1 MAEYEL
7 VKPGKSRAEQLAA
20 AYLEV
25 ARANHYMVGIVDPAV
40 TDDELSAA
48 RQLLIDGQN
57 VLTEHGSKWQRY
69 DLALDM
75 VDAEESRRTSAAS
88 RGAVELEPE
97 PEPEGAHN
105 LNLDCMAPDDLA
117 EVQRAMTTLAAYAGL
132 KCHAMQFRARG
143 MVEDALRAEAD
154 CDRLYG
160 QLPEDWRW

>member
-25 ARANHYMVGIVDPAV
+25 ARVNHYMVGIVDPAV

-48 RQLLIDGQN
+48 ADILITGEN
-57 VLTEHGSKWQRY
+57 AAYTGRANHRRHV
-69 DLALDM
+69 LALDM
-75 VDAEESRRTSAAS
+75 LEAEQRRRTSAAS
-88 RGAVELEPE
+88 RGAVELE

-117 EVQRAMTTLAAYAGL
+117 EAQRAMTTLAAYAGL

>member
-1 MAEYEL
+1 MAT
-7 VKPGKSRAEQLAA
+7 RAEDLAT
-20 AYLEV
+20 AYMRV

-48 RQLLIDGQN
+48 EQILIAWPADLVGTADEN
-57 VLTEHGSKWQRY
+57 E
-69 DLALDM
+69 LALDM
-75 VDAEESRRTSAAS
+75 LEAERRRRTSAAS
-88 RGAVELEPE
+88 RGAPVEL
-97 PEPEGAHN
+97 EPEGAHN

-132 KCHAMQFRARG
+132 KCHAMQFRERG

-160 QLPEDWRW
+160 QLPADWLW